1 MRLAILGGSFNPVHN
16 GHLYLAQSVIDQFDY
31 DKVVFI
37 PVLIAPHKGI
47 IMDVTAEQRLDMLR
61 LGTANNHKF
70 EVDTCELEREGV
82 SYTSV
87 TISYLEK
94 KYEGKIEGKIGLI
107 IGDDLAEGFS
117 SWRNPDML
125 AENTDIILAHRLFSE
140 KNSCVPFL
148 YPHKELHNALLPI
161 SSTQIRESI
170 GKKDSWRYLVP
181 EAVYEYIVNRNLY
194 DK

>member
-16 GHLYLAQSVIDQFDY
+16 GHLFLAQSVLDRFDY
-31 DKVVFI
+31 DKILFI
-37 PVLIAPHKGI
+37 PAFIPPHKQMI
-47 IMDVTAEQRLDMLR
+47 ADVTAEQRLDMLR
-61 LGTANNHKF
+61 LGIVNNNKF
-70 EVDTCELEREGV
+70 EVDCCELERKGV

-94 KYEGKIEGKIGLI
+94 KYEGRLEGKIGLI

-117 SWRNPDML
+117 SWRYPDIL
-125 AENTDIILAHRLFSE
+125 AENTDIILARRLFSE
-140 KNSCVPFL
+140 NSCSVPFL

-170 GKKDSWRYLVP
+170 GKNDSWRYLVP
-181 EAVYEYIVNRNLY
+181 DAVYEYIVSRNLY

>member
-16 GHLYLAQSVIDQFDY
+16 GHLFLAQSVLDRFDY
-31 DKVVFI
+31 DKILFI
-37 PVLIAPHKGI
+37 PAFIPPHKQMI
-47 IMDVTAEQRLDMLR
+47 ADVTAEQRLDMLR
-61 LGTANNHKF
+61 LGIVNNNKF
-70 EVDTCELEREGV
+70 EVDCCELERKGV

-94 KYEGKIEGKIGLI
+94 KYEGRLEGKIGLI

-117 SWRNPDML
+117 SWRYPDIL
-125 AENTDIILAHRLFSE
+125 AENTDIILARRLFSE
-140 KNSCVPFL
+140 NSCSVPFL

-161 SSTQIRESI
+161 SSTQIRESL
-170 GKKDSWRYLVP
+170 GKNDSWRYLVP
-181 EAVYEYIVNRNLY
+181 DAVYEYIVSRNLY